1 MISKELIEE
10 ITRIDRF
17 RAGMLSPK
25 PPQPPVQH
33 APAPVPETVA
43 VKPAVVATKPH
54 PVGSKRHQ
62 IFAALR
68 MAVAAKVNVFLVGPA
83 GSGKTT
89 VAKQV
94 ADSLGLRFLFN
105 GAIHSEYKLTG
116 FRDAQGRVHRTAFR
130 EAFENG
136 GLYLF
141 DEIDASQPAALLAF
155 NAALANGMFDFPDCN
170 VQAHPNFRC
179 IAAANTWGKGA
190 TMDYVGRNALDA
202 ATMDRFA
209 LLEMRY
215 DPSLERRMA
224 HLAANSHIVLAD
236 VWLEL
241 VQMTL
246 TLCHEQDFR
255 HIVSPGATQQGLSL
269 MAGGLTAE
277 RATIMVLRRGME
289 DASWD
294 RIQPSIQPLIQK
306 VEAVRQQLI
315 DLAEAWLELVQKT
328 RSLCHDHDFRHIVSP
343 RATQQGLSLMVG
355 GLTAEGATIM
365 VLRRGMEDTSWG
377 RIRPSIHLLIQ
388 KVEAARQ
395 QATIL
400 AQKQ

>member
-33 APAPVPETVA
+33 APAIEVQTT
-43 VKPAVVATKPH
+43 KPAASLPKPH

-94 ADSLGLRFLFN
+94 ADCLGLRFHFN

-116 FRDAQGRVHRTAFR
+116 FRDAQGKVHRTAFR

-136 GLYLF
+136 GVYLF

-155 NAALANGMFDFPDCN
+155 NAALANGMFDFPDRN

-190 TMDYVGRNALDA
+190 TMDYVGRNTLDA

-224 HLAANSHIVLAD
+224 HLAVNSHIVLAE
-236 VWLEL
+236 VWVEL
-241 VQMTL
+241 AQLTL
-246 TLCHEQDFR
+246 SLCHE
-255 HIVSPGATQQGLSL
+255 
-269 MAGGLTAE
+269 
-277 RATIMVLRRGME
+277 
-289 DASWD
+289 
-294 RIQPSIQPLIQK
+294 
-306 VEAVRQQLI
+306 
-315 DLAEAWLELVQKT
+315 
-328 RSLCHDHDFRHIVSP
+328 HDFRHIVSP

-377 RIRPSIHLLIQ
+377 RIRPSIHPLVQ

-395 QATIL
+395 L
-400 AQKQ
+400 VMNPAQK

>member
-10 ITRIDRF
+10 ITRLDRA
-17 RAGMLSPK
+17 RAAMHKPK
-25 PPQPPVQH
+25 PPQPRIQ
-33 APAPVPETVA
+33 PAPVPVLEAVA
-43 VKPAVVATKPH
+43 AKPVVVATKPH
-54 PVGSKRHQ
+54 PVGSKYHQ
-62 IFAALR
+62 IFDALR

-94 ADSLGLRFLFN
+94 AHSLGLRFHFN

-130 EAFENG
+130 NAFECG
-136 GLYLF
+136 GVYLF

-155 NAALANGMFDFPDCN
+155 NAALANGMFDFPDRN

-209 LLEMRY
+209 MLEMRY
-215 DPSLERRMA
+215 DTSLERRMA
-224 HLAANSHIVLAD
+224 HLASND
-236 VWLEL
+236 Y
-241 VQMTL
+241 
-246 TLCHEQDFR
+246 
-255 HIVSPGATQQGLSL
+255 
-269 MAGGLTAE
+269 
-277 RATIMVLRRGME
+277 
-289 DASWD
+289 
-294 RIQPSIQPLIQK
+294 
-306 VEAVRQQLI
+306 I

-328 RSLCHDHDFRHIVSP
+328 RSLCHDHDLRHIVSP

-355 GLTAEGATIM
+355 GITAEGATIM
-365 VLRRGMEDTSWG
+365 VLRRGMEDTTWG
-377 RIRPSIHLLIQ
+377 RIRPSIHPLIQ

-395 QATIL
+395 QGMSP
-400 AQKQ
+400 AQKH

>member
-17 RAGMLSPK
+17 RAGMHGPK
-25 PPQPPVQH
+25 PAQPPTQ
-33 APAPVPETVA
+33 PVPATETLA
-43 VKPAVVATKPH
+43 AKPAAVATMSH

-68 MAVAAKVNVFLVGPA
+68 MTVAAKVNVFLVGPA

-94 ADSLGLRFLFN
+94 AHSLGLRFHFN

-116 FRDAQGRVHRTAFR
+116 FRDAQGKVHRTAFR
-130 EAFENG
+130 EAFEHG

-155 NAALANGMFDFPDCN
+155 NAALANGMFDFPDRH
-170 VQAHPNFRC
+170 VQAHPNFGC

-209 LLEMRY
+209 MLEMRY
-215 DPSLERRMA
+215 DASLERRMA
-224 HLAANSHIVLAD
+224 HLASNN
-236 VWLEL
+236 
-241 VQMTL
+241 Q
-246 TLCHEQDFR
+246 
-255 HIVSPGATQQGLSL
+255 
-269 MAGGLTAE
+269 
-277 RATIMVLRRGME
+277 
-289 DASWD
+289 
-294 RIQPSIQPLIQK
+294 
-306 VEAVRQQLI
+306 I

-355 GLTAEGATIM
+355 GITAEGATIM
-365 VLRRGMEDTSWG
+365 VLRRGMEDASWG
-377 RIRPSIHLLIQ
+377 RIRPSIHALIQ

-395 QATIL
+395 LVMNPAL
-400 AQKQ
+400 KQ

>member
-25 PPQPPVQH
+25 PPQPPTQ
-33 APAPVPETVA
+33 PVTETLA
-43 VKPAVVATKPH
+43 AKPAAVATKPP

-62 IFAALR
+62 IFDALR

-94 ADSLGLRFLFN
+94 AHSLGLRFHFN

-116 FRDAQGRVHRTAFR
+116 FRDAQGKVHRTAFR
-130 EAFENG
+130 EAFEHG

-155 NAALANGMFDFPDCN
+155 NAALANGMFDFPDRN
-170 VQAHPNFRC
+170 VHAHPNFRC

-209 LLEMRY
+209 MLEMRY
-215 DPSLERRMA
+215 DASLERRMA
-224 HLAANSHIVLAD
+224 HLASND
-236 VWLEL
+236 
-241 VQMTL
+241 Q
-246 TLCHEQDFR
+246 
-255 HIVSPGATQQGLSL
+255 
-269 MAGGLTAE
+269 
-277 RATIMVLRRGME
+277 
-289 DASWD
+289 
-294 RIQPSIQPLIQK
+294 
-306 VEAVRQQLI
+306 I
-315 DLAEAWLELVQKT
+315 DLAESWLELVQKT
-328 RSLCHDHDFRHIVSP
+328 RSLCHDHDFRHIISP

-355 GLTAEGATIM
+355 GITAEGATIM

-377 RIRPSIHLLIQ
+377 RIRPSIHPLIQ
-388 KVEAARQ
+388 KVEAVRQ
-395 QATIL
+395 QMAIL
-400 AQKQ
+400 AQKL

>member
-10 ITRIDRF
+10 ITRGDRNIA
-17 RAGMLSPK
+17 RILAQNKAK
-25 PPQPPVQH
+25 PNQPQEQAALVADVQ
-33 APAPVPETVA
+33 VA
-43 VKPAVVATKPH
+43 KPAAAAPKAH

-62 IFAALR
+62 IFDALR

-94 ADSLGLRFLFN
+94 AHSLGLRFHFN

-116 FRDAQGRVHRTAFR
+116 FRDAQGKVHRTAFR
-130 EAFENG
+130 EAFEHG

-155 NAALANGMFDFPDCN
+155 NAALANGMLDFPDRY

-209 LLEMRY
+209 MLEIRY
-215 DPSLERRMA
+215 DASLERRMA
-224 HLAANSHIVLAD
+224 HLASD
-236 VWLEL
+236 G
-241 VQMTL
+241 Q
-246 TLCHEQDFR
+246 
-255 HIVSPGATQQGLSL
+255 
-269 MAGGLTAE
+269 
-277 RATIMVLRRGME
+277 
-289 DASWD
+289 
-294 RIQPSIQPLIQK
+294 
-306 VEAVRQQLI
+306 I

-355 GLTAEGATIM
+355 GITAEGATIM

-377 RIRPSIHLLIQ
+377 RIRPSIHALIQ

-395 QATIL
+395 LVMNPAL
-400 AQKQ
+400 KQ

>member
-1 MISKELIEE
+1 MYSKELIEE
-10 ITRIDRF
+10 ITRGDRNI
-17 RAGMLSPK
+17 ANILAQNKAK
-25 PPQPPVQH
+25 PNQPQEQAVLVADVQ
-33 APAPVPETVA
+33 V
-43 VKPAVVATKPH
+43 VKPAVAAPKVH

-62 IFAALR
+62 IFDALR

-94 ADSLGLRFLFN
+94 AHSLGLRFHFN

-116 FRDAQGRVHRTAFR
+116 FRDAQGKVHRTAFR
-130 EAFENG
+130 EAFEHG

-155 NAALANGMFDFPDCN
+155 NAALANGMFDFPDRN

-209 LLEMRY
+209 MLEMRY
-215 DPSLERRMA
+215 DASLERRMA
-224 HLAANSHIVLAD
+224 HLASD
-236 VWLEL
+236 G
-241 VQMTL
+241 Q
-246 TLCHEQDFR
+246 
-255 HIVSPGATQQGLSL
+255 
-269 MAGGLTAE
+269 
-277 RATIMVLRRGME
+277 
-289 DASWD
+289 
-294 RIQPSIQPLIQK
+294 
-306 VEAVRQQLI
+306 I

-355 GLTAEGATIM
+355 GITAEGATIM

-377 RIRPSIHLLIQ
+377 RIRPSIHALIQ

-395 QATIL
+395 LVMNPAL
-400 AQKQ
+400 KQ

>member
-10 ITRIDRF
+10 LTRIDRA
-17 RAGMLSPK
+17 RAAMLKPK
-25 PPQPPVQH
+25 PPQPPAQ
-33 APAPVPETVA
+33 PAPVPAPEAVA
-43 VKPAVVATKPH
+43 VVEKPVVVATKPH

-62 IFAALR
+62 IFDALR

-83 GSGKTT
+83 GAGKTT

-94 ADSLGLRFLFN
+94 AHSLGLRFHFN

-116 FRDAQGRVHRTAFR
+116 FRDAQGKVHRTAFR
-130 EAFENG
+130 EAFEHG
-136 GLYLF
+136 GVYLF

-155 NAALANGMFDFPDCN
+155 NAALANGMFDFPDRN

-209 LLEMRY
+209 MLEMRY
-215 DPSLERRMA
+215 DASLERRMA
-224 HLAANSHIVLAD
+224 HLASHD
-236 VWLEL
+236 
-241 VQMTL
+241 
-246 TLCHEQDFR
+246 
-255 HIVSPGATQQGLSL
+255 HI
-269 MAGGLTAE
+269 E
-277 RATIMVLRRGME
+277 
-289 DASWD
+289 
-294 RIQPSIQPLIQK
+294 
-306 VEAVRQQLI
+306 
-315 DLAEAWLELVQKT
+315 LAEAWLELVQKT
-328 RSLCHDHDFRHIVSP
+328 RALCHEHDFRHIVSP

-355 GLTAEGATIM
+355 GITAEGATLM

-377 RIRPSIHLLIQ
+377 RIRPSIHALIQ

-395 QATIL
+395 QGVSPS
-400 AQKQ
+400 QKQ

>member
-1 MISKELIEE
+1 MYSKELIEE
-10 ITRIDRF
+10 VTRGDRNI
-17 RAGMLSPK
+17 ASILAQNKAK
-25 PPQPPVQH
+25 PNQPQEQAALVADVQ
-33 APAPVPETVA
+33 VA
-43 VKPAVVATKPH
+43 KPAAAAPKAR

-62 IFAALR
+62 IFDALR

-94 ADSLGLRFLFN
+94 AHSLGLRFHFN

-116 FRDAQGRVHRTAFR
+116 FRDAQGKVHRTAFR
-130 EAFENG
+130 EAFEHG

-155 NAALANGMFDFPDCN
+155 NAALANGMFDFPDRN

-209 LLEMRY
+209 MLEMRY
-215 DPSLERRMA
+215 DASLERRMA
-224 HLAANSHIVLAD
+224 HLASD
-236 VWLEL
+236 D
-241 VQMTL
+241 Q
-246 TLCHEQDFR
+246 
-255 HIVSPGATQQGLSL
+255 
-269 MAGGLTAE
+269 
-277 RATIMVLRRGME
+277 
-289 DASWD
+289 
-294 RIQPSIQPLIQK
+294 
-306 VEAVRQQLI
+306 I

-355 GLTAEGATIM
+355 GITAEGATIM

-377 RIRPSIHLLIQ
+377 RIRPSIHALIQ

-395 QATIL
+395 LVMNPAL
-400 AQKQ
+400 KQ

>member
-17 RAGMLSPK
+17 RAGMHGPK
-25 PPQPPVQH
+25 PAQPPTQ
-33 APAPVPETVA
+33 PVPATETLA
-43 VKPAVVATKPH
+43 AKPAAVATMSH

-68 MAVAAKVNVFLVGPA
+68 MTVAAKVNVFLVGPA

-94 ADSLGLRFLFN
+94 AHSLGLRFHFN

-116 FRDAQGRVHRTAFR
+116 FRDAQGKVHRTAFR
-130 EAFENG
+130 EAFEHG

-155 NAALANGMFDFPDCN
+155 NAALANGMFDFPDRH

-209 LLEMRY
+209 MLEMRY
-215 DPSLERRMA
+215 DASLERRMA
-224 HLAANSHIVLAD
+224 HLASNN
-236 VWLEL
+236 
-241 VQMTL
+241 Q
-246 TLCHEQDFR
+246 
-255 HIVSPGATQQGLSL
+255 
-269 MAGGLTAE
+269 
-277 RATIMVLRRGME
+277 
-289 DASWD
+289 
-294 RIQPSIQPLIQK
+294 
-306 VEAVRQQLI
+306 I

-343 RATQQGLSLMVG
+343 RATPQGLSLMVG
-355 GLTAEGATIM
+355 GITAEGATIM
-365 VLRRGMEDTSWG
+365 VLRRGMEDASWG
-377 RIRPSIHLLIQ
+377 RIRPSIHALIQ

-395 QATIL
+395 LVMNPAL
-400 AQKQ
+400 KQ

>member
-17 RAGMLSPK
+17 RAGMHSPK
-25 PPQPPVQH
+25 PPQ
-33 APAPVPETVA
+33 APTQPVPATETLA
-43 VKPAVVATKPH
+43 AKSSVVTTKSH

-62 IFAALR
+62 IFDALR
-68 MAVAAKVNVFLVGPA
+68 MAMAAKVNVFLVGPA

-94 ADSLGLRFLFN
+94 AHSLGLRFHFN

-116 FRDAQGRVHRTAFR
+116 FRDAQGKVHRTAFR
-130 EAFENG
+130 EAFEHG

-155 NAALANGMFDFPDCN
+155 NAALANGMFDFPDRT
-170 VQAHPNFRC
+170 VHAHPNFRC

-209 LLEMRY
+209 MLEIRY
-215 DPSLERRMA
+215 DASLERRMA
-224 HLAANSHIVLAD
+224 HLASND
-236 VWLEL
+236 
-241 VQMTL
+241 Q
-246 TLCHEQDFR
+246 
-255 HIVSPGATQQGLSL
+255 
-269 MAGGLTAE
+269 
-277 RATIMVLRRGME
+277 
-289 DASWD
+289 
-294 RIQPSIQPLIQK
+294 
-306 VEAVRQQLI
+306 I

-328 RSLCHDHDFRHIVSP
+328 RSLCHDHDFRHIISP

-355 GLTAEGATIM
+355 GITAEGATIM

-377 RIRPSIHLLIQ
+377 RIRPSIHPLIQ
-388 KVEAARQ
+388 KVEAVRQ
-395 QATIL
+395 QMAIL
-400 AQKQ
+400 AQKL

>member
-10 ITRIDRF
+10 ITRLDRA
-17 RAGMLSPK
+17 RAAMHKPK
-25 PPQPPVQH
+25 PPQPRIQPAPV
-33 APAPVPETVA
+33 PVPETVA
-43 VKPAVVATKPH
+43 AKPVVVATKPH
-54 PVGSKRHQ
+54 PVGSKYHQ
-62 IFAALR
+62 IFDALR

-94 ADSLGLRFLFN
+94 AHSLGLRFHFN

-130 EAFENG
+130 NAFECG
-136 GLYLF
+136 GVYLF

-155 NAALANGMFDFPDCN
+155 NAALANGMFDFPDRN

-209 LLEMRY
+209 MLEMRY
-215 DPSLERRMA
+215 DASLERRMA
-224 HLAANSHIVLAD
+224 HLASND
-236 VWLEL
+236 Y
-241 VQMTL
+241 
-246 TLCHEQDFR
+246 
-255 HIVSPGATQQGLSL
+255 
-269 MAGGLTAE
+269 
-277 RATIMVLRRGME
+277 
-289 DASWD
+289 
-294 RIQPSIQPLIQK
+294 
-306 VEAVRQQLI
+306 I

-328 RSLCHDHDFRHIVSP
+328 RSLCHDHDLRHIVSP
-343 RATQQGLSLMVG
+343 RATQQGLSLLVG
-355 GLTAEGATIM
+355 GITAEGATIM

-377 RIRPSIHLLIQ
+377 RIRPRIHTLIEKTETVRQ
-388 KVEAARQ
+388 EVLARG
-395 QATIL
+395 ATPLITRNDL
-400 AQKQ
+400 CSA

>member
-33 APAPVPETVA
+33 APAIEVQTT
-43 VKPAVVATKPH
+43 KPAASPPKPH

-62 IFAALR
+62 IFEALR

-94 ADSLGLRFLFN
+94 AHSLGLRFYFN

-116 FRDAQGRVHRTAFR
+116 FRDAQGKVHRTAFR
-130 EAFENG
+130 EAFEHG

-155 NAALANGMFDFPDCN
+155 NAALANGMFDFPDRN

-209 LLEMRY
+209 MLEMRY
-215 DPSLERRMA
+215 DASLERRMA
-224 HLAANSHIVLAD
+224 HLASD
-236 VWLEL
+236 D
-241 VQMTL
+241 Q
-246 TLCHEQDFR
+246 
-255 HIVSPGATQQGLSL
+255 
-269 MAGGLTAE
+269 
-277 RATIMVLRRGME
+277 
-289 DASWD
+289 
-294 RIQPSIQPLIQK
+294 
-306 VEAVRQQLI
+306 I
-315 DLAEAWLELVQKT
+315 DLAEAWLELVQKA
-328 RSLCHDHDFRHIVSP
+328 RALCHDHDFRHIVSP

-377 RIRPSIHLLIQ
+377 RIRPSIHLLVQ

-395 QATIL
+395 L
-400 AQKQ
+400 VMNPAQKQ

>member
-10 ITRIDRF
+10 ITRIE
-17 RAGMLSPK
+17 RARAAMLKPK
-25 PPQPPVQH
+25 PPQPPVL
-33 APAPVPETVA
+33 PAPVPVPEIVV
-43 VKPAVVATKPH
+43 VKPTVVVTKSH

-62 IFAALR
+62 IFDALR

-94 ADSLGLRFLFN
+94 AHSLGLRFHFN

-116 FRDAQGRVHRTAFR
+116 FRDAQGKVHRTAFR
-130 EAFENG
+130 EAFEYG

-155 NAALANGMFDFPDCN
+155 NAALANGMFDFPDRN

-190 TMDYVGRNALDA
+190 TMDYVGRNVLDA

-209 LLEMRY
+209 MLEMRY
-215 DPSLERRMA
+215 DASLERRMA
-224 HLAANSHIVLAD
+224 HLASNDH
-236 VWLEL
+236 
-241 VQMTL
+241 
-246 TLCHEQDFR
+246 
-255 HIVSPGATQQGLSL
+255 
-269 MAGGLTAE
+269 
-277 RATIMVLRRGME
+277 
-289 DASWD
+289 
-294 RIQPSIQPLIQK
+294 
-306 VEAVRQQLI
+306 I

-343 RATQQGLSLMVG
+343 RATQQGLCLMVG

-377 RIRPSIHLLIQ
+377 RIRPSIHPLVL

-400 AQKQ
+400 AQKL

>member
-1 MISKELIEE
+1 MYSKELIEE
-10 ITRIDRF
+10 ITRGDRNI
-17 RAGMLSPK
+17 ASILAQNKAK
-25 PPQPPVQH
+25 PNQPQEQAALVADVQ
-33 APAPVPETVA
+33 VA
-43 VKPAVVATKPH
+43 KPAAVAPKAH

-62 IFAALR
+62 IFDALR

-94 ADSLGLRFLFN
+94 AHSLGLRFHFN

-116 FRDAQGRVHRTAFR
+116 FRDAQGKVHRTAFR
-130 EAFENG
+130 EAFEHG

-155 NAALANGMFDFPDCN
+155 NAALANGMLDFPDRN

-209 LLEMRY
+209 MLEMRY
-215 DPSLERRMA
+215 DASLERRMA
-224 HLAANSHIVLAD
+224 HLASD
-236 VWLEL
+236 G
-241 VQMTL
+241 Q
-246 TLCHEQDFR
+246 
-255 HIVSPGATQQGLSL
+255 
-269 MAGGLTAE
+269 
-277 RATIMVLRRGME
+277 
-289 DASWD
+289 
-294 RIQPSIQPLIQK
+294 
-306 VEAVRQQLI
+306 I

-355 GLTAEGATIM
+355 GITAEGATIM
-365 VLRRGMEDTSWG
+365 VLRRGMEDISWG
-377 RIRPSIHLLIQ
+377 RIRPSIHALIQ

-395 QATIL
+395 L
-400 AQKQ
+400 AMNPALKQ

>member
-10 ITRIDRF
+10 ITRLDRA
-17 RAGMLSPK
+17 RAAMHKPK
-25 PPQPPVQH
+25 PPQPRIQPAPV
-33 APAPVPETVA
+33 PVPETVA
-43 VKPAVVATKPH
+43 AKPVVIATKPH
-54 PVGSKRHQ
+54 PVGSKYHQ
-62 IFAALR
+62 IFDALR

-94 ADSLGLRFLFN
+94 AHSLGLRFHFN

-130 EAFENG
+130 NAFECG
-136 GLYLF
+136 GVYLF

-155 NAALANGMFDFPDCN
+155 NAALANGMFDFPDRN
-170 VQAHPNFRC
+170 IQAHPNFRC

-209 LLEMRY
+209 MLEMRY
-215 DPSLERRMA
+215 DASLERRMA
-224 HLAANSHIVLAD
+224 HLASND
-236 VWLEL
+236 Y
-241 VQMTL
+241 
-246 TLCHEQDFR
+246 
-255 HIVSPGATQQGLSL
+255 
-269 MAGGLTAE
+269 
-277 RATIMVLRRGME
+277 
-289 DASWD
+289 
-294 RIQPSIQPLIQK
+294 
-306 VEAVRQQLI
+306 I
-315 DLAEAWLELVQKT
+315 DLAEAWLELVQKA
-328 RSLCHDHDFRHIVSP
+328 RSLCHDHDLRHIVSP

-355 GLTAEGATIM
+355 GITAEGATIM

-377 RIRPSIHLLIQ
+377 RIRPSIHPLIQ

-395 QATIL
+395 QGMSP
-400 AQKQ
+400 AQKH

>member
-17 RAGMLSPK
+17 RAGMHSPK
-25 PPQPPVQH
+25 PPQ
-33 APAPVPETVA
+33 APTQPVPATETLA
-43 VKPAVVATKPH
+43 AKSSVVTTKSH

-62 IFAALR
+62 IFDALR
-68 MAVAAKVNVFLVGPA
+68 MAMAAKVNVFLVGPA

-94 ADSLGLRFLFN
+94 AHSLGLRFHFN

-116 FRDAQGRVHRTAFR
+116 FRDAQGKVHRTAFR
-130 EAFENG
+130 EAFEHG

-155 NAALANGMFDFPDCN
+155 NAALANGMFDFPDRT
-170 VQAHPNFRC
+170 VHAHPNFRC

-209 LLEMRY
+209 MLEMRY
-215 DPSLERRMA
+215 DASLERRMA
-224 HLAANSHIVLAD
+224 HLASND
-236 VWLEL
+236 
-241 VQMTL
+241 Q
-246 TLCHEQDFR
+246 
-255 HIVSPGATQQGLSL
+255 
-269 MAGGLTAE
+269 
-277 RATIMVLRRGME
+277 
-289 DASWD
+289 
-294 RIQPSIQPLIQK
+294 
-306 VEAVRQQLI
+306 I

-328 RSLCHDHDFRHIVSP
+328 RSLCHDHDFRHIISP

-355 GLTAEGATIM
+355 GITAEGATIM

-377 RIRPSIHLLIQ
+377 RIRPSIHPLIQ
-388 KVEAARQ
+388 KVEEVRQ
-395 QATIL
+395 QMAIL
-400 AQKQ
+400 AQKL

>member
-25 PPQPPVQH
+25 PPQPPVQPT
-33 APAPVPETVA
+33 PAIEVQTT
-43 VKPAVVATKPH
+43 KPAASPPKPH
-54 PVGSKRHQ
+54 PAGSKRHQ
-62 IFAALR
+62 IFKALR

-94 ADSLGLRFLFN
+94 ADSLGLRFHFN

-116 FRDAQGRVHRTAFR
+116 FRDAHGRVHRTAFR

-136 GLYLF
+136 GVYLF

-155 NAALANGMFDFPDCN
+155 NAALANGMFDFPDRN

-224 HLAANSHIVLAD
+224 HLAANSHMVLAE
-236 VWLEL
+236 VWEEL
-241 VQMTL
+241 VQLTL
-246 TLCHEQDFR
+246 SLCHEHDFR
-255 HIVSPGATQQGLSL
+255 HIVSPRAIQQGLSL

-277 RATIMVLRRGME
+277 GATIMVLRPGME
-289 DASWD
+289 DTSWG
-294 RIQPSIQPLIQK
+294 RIQPSIHPLIQK
-306 VEAVRQQLI
+306 VEVVRQRLI

-328 RSLCHDHDFRHIVSP
+328 RSLCYDHDFRHIVSP
-343 RATQQGLSLMVG
+343 RATQQGLSLMGG

-377 RIRPSIHLLIQ
+377 RIRPSIYPLVL

-395 QATIL
+395 LVMSPAL
-400 AQKQ
+400 KQ

>member
-10 ITRIDRF
+10 ITRIDRSL
-17 RAGMLSPK
+17 ASMHSPK
-25 PPQPPVQH
+25 PPQ
-33 APAPVPETVA
+33 APTQPVPATETLA
-43 VKPAVVATKPH
+43 AKPAAVATKSH

-62 IFAALR
+62 IFDALR

-94 ADSLGLRFLFN
+94 AHSLGLRFHFN

-116 FRDAQGRVHRTAFR
+116 FRDAQGKVHRTAFR
-130 EAFENG
+130 EAFEHG

-155 NAALANGMFDFPDCN
+155 NAALANGMFDFPDRN
-170 VQAHPNFRC
+170 VQAHPSFRC

-209 LLEMRY
+209 MLEMRY
-215 DPSLERRMA
+215 DASLERRMA
-224 HLAANSHIVLAD
+224 HLASND
-236 VWLEL
+236 
-241 VQMTL
+241 Q
-246 TLCHEQDFR
+246 
-255 HIVSPGATQQGLSL
+255 
-269 MAGGLTAE
+269 
-277 RATIMVLRRGME
+277 
-289 DASWD
+289 
-294 RIQPSIQPLIQK
+294 
-306 VEAVRQQLI
+306 I

-328 RSLCHDHDFRHIVSP
+328 RSLCHDHDFRHIISP

-355 GLTAEGATIM
+355 GITAEGATIM

-377 RIRPSIHLLIQ
+377 RIRPSIHPLIQ
-388 KVEAARQ
+388 KVEAVRQ
-395 QATIL
+395 QMAIL
-400 AQKQ
+400 AQKL

>member
-10 ITRIDRF
+10 VTRGQRNI
-17 RAGMLSPK
+17 ANLLAQSKAK
-25 PPQPPVQH
+25 PPQTPVQ
-33 APAPVPETVA
+33 PAPVPAPEAVA
-43 VKPAVVATKPH
+43 DKPVVVATKPH

-62 IFAALR
+62 IFDALR

-83 GSGKTT
+83 GAGKTT

-94 ADSLGLRFLFN
+94 AESLGLRFHFN
-105 GAIHSEYKLTG
+105 GAIPSEYKLTG
-116 FRDAQGRVHRTAFR
+116 FRDAQGKVHRTAFR
-130 EAFENG
+130 EAFEYG

-155 NAALANGMFDFPDCN
+155 NAALANGMFDFPDRN

-209 LLEMRY
+209 MLEMRY
-215 DPSLERRMA
+215 DVSLERRMA
-224 HLAANSHIVLAD
+224 HLASKGHI
-236 VWLEL
+236 
-241 VQMTL
+241 
-246 TLCHEQDFR
+246 
-255 HIVSPGATQQGLSL
+255 S
-269 MAGGLTAE
+269 
-277 RATIMVLRRGME
+277 
-289 DASWD
+289 
-294 RIQPSIQPLIQK
+294 
-306 VEAVRQQLI
+306 
-315 DLAEAWLELVQKT
+315 LAEAWLELVQKT

-355 GLTAEGATIM
+355 GITAEGATLM

-377 RIRPSIHLLIQ
+377 RIRPSIHALIQ
-388 KVEAARQ
+388 KVETARQ
-395 QATIL
+395 HMAGIT
-400 AQKQ
+400 QKP